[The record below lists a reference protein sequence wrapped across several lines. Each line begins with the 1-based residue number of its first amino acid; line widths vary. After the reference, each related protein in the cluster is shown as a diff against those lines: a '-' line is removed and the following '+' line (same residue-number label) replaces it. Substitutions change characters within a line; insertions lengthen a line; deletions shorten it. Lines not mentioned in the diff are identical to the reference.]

1 MIINFKLFENKYV
14 NQIAYHFTSEYNLL
28 DIIKCD
34 CLKSV
39 NTGYISLTRDKLLY
53 KKSDYISSEIR
64 IVLDLEKIT
73 NKYKITP
80 FQQVS
85 NIFDNELK
93 SIKSKWKG
101 YPKRDLTTIE
111 SEEKLHTTC
120 LSDLHKYIISI
131 DFKHKD
137 KYQKRYDMNIFNNDI
152 FKNYIKLYNININ
165 YNIK

>member
-1 MIINFKLFENKYV
+1 MIINFKLFESKYV
-14 NQIAYHFTSEYNLL
+14 NQKAYHFTSEYNLL

-53 KKSDYISSEIR
+53 KKSDYVSSEVR

-73 NKYKITP
+73 NEYKITP
-80 FQQVS
+80 YQQIS

-101 YPKRDLTTIE
+101 FPNRDLTTIE
-111 SEEKLHTTC
+111 AEEKINTKLLTNLHN
-120 LSDLHKYIISI
+120 YIISI
-131 DFKHKD
+131 DLKSKD
-137 KYQKRYDMNIFNNDI
+137 KYQKRFDKNIFEDDVFI
-152 FKNYIKLYNININ
+152 NYVNLYNIKIN
-165 YNIK
+165 YY